1 VFLRLC
7 LPPIRLSVT
16 GSGRQRSDLIFRYS
30 YALSLPLS
38 LHRHLL
44 SLDPA
49 LSDHPCG
56 PVSRQ
61 RLRPSYSNYPPPPY
75 PLFLLLDLTPRR
87 KEKSHPS
94 VTAPHFLSARTS
106 VSVSS
111 SPPSNTTPT
120 PRIHCDPT
128 QTDPPLEQ
136 QSALVE
142 SGNP

>member
-61 RLRPSYSNYPPPPY
+61 RLRPSYSNYPPPPLPPV
-75 PLFLLLDLTPRR
+75 PLARPNAP
-87 KEKSHPS
+87 KKGEKSPLSYRPS
-94 VTAPHFLSARTS
+94 LSQRSHLCLCFVITS
-106 VSVSS
+106 FEYHTDS
-111 SPPSNTTPT
+111 SNTLRSDSNRSTS
-120 PRIHCDPT
+120 RAAI
-128 QTDPPLEQ
+128 
-136 QSALVE
+136 S
-142 SGNP
+142 SR